1 MVSGWKVGGAL
12 TDIEQRTNL
21 SPELLCPLKHPAEL
35 AEHPTLSIP
44 FLDSALP
51 NLVQTTEEKLRQER
65 ANLWRAKNLHRQLIG
80 DENWMPCKSIETAD
94 DWDLFEPRPRAVE
107 EQRNKRKRDEVEP
120 LNDGVQEH
128 DHAAEMNGDKGAETI
143 LTKIQG
149 DTGTAAHSEKH
160 HKHQPIDTG
169 PEGRPVESDGVI
181 LDVEMQD
188 ASPTTNGMHIDTNTA
203 AQDDGPD
210 EGPPKTNG
218 DTNPPPDEADNDD
231 PASNASHSQSP
242 PPPSR
247 RITRALAAENAPTP
261 PLSLSPSLSTI
272 SSSLLTPDPLFLLPH
287 QANRTITLLTTIR
300 LPIDELLETRRLL
313 SMYIQK
319 QEETIRSTEAV
330 LGKLIKAKRL
340 KDKVWEWCKAEGH
353 VGELS
358 DGEDWIDGK
367 EWGLGAGE
375 LRKGKD
381 EEDGEDEVVGV
392 QGKKGRRRRVRAR
405 DGGD

>member
-1 MVSGWKVGGAL
+1 
-12 TDIEQRTNL
+12 
-21 SPELLCPLKHPAEL
+21 
-35 AEHPTLSIP
+35 
-44 FLDSALP
+44 
-51 NLVQTTEEKLRQER
+51 
-65 ANLWRAKNLHRQLIG
+65 
-80 DENWMPCKSIETAD
+80 MPCKSIETAD
-94 DWDLFEPRPRAVE
+94 DWDLFEPRSKAVE
-107 EQRNKRKRDEVEP
+107 EQRRKRKRDEIEP
-120 LNDGVQEH
+120 MENCVREREQEH
-128 DHAAEMNGDKGAETI
+128 AVETNGDKAAESIAMDGQENAETAAQSD
-143 LTKIQG
+143 KRHKNRPV
-149 DTGTAAHSEKH
+149 DTGQEE
-160 HKHQPIDTG
+160 QPVK
-169 PEGRPVESDGVI
+169 PDGVSA
-181 LDVEMQD
+181 DVEMLD
-188 ASPTTNGMHIDTNTA
+188 TLPATNGGHTETSVADQHNKWD
-203 AQDDGPD
+203 QG
-210 EGPPKTNG
+210 EQQTNG
-218 DTNPPPDEADNDD
+218 ETEAPPENGENED
-231 PASNASHSQSP
+231 PASDAFHSQSP

-261 PLSLSPSLSTI
+261 PLSPSPSLSTL

-287 QANRTITLLTTIR
+287 QANRSTTLLTTIG

-330 LGKLIKAKRL
+330 VGKLIKAKRL

-381 EEDGEDEVVGV
+381 EEDGEDEMVGV